1 MPSDPHSGDPAPST
15 DAPAAAAPSIDAPA
29 ESAQSAALA
38 DAAPTGLREAKKA
51 RTRASLAR
59 AALQLVAEEGLH
71 GTTVEAIAAR
81 ADVSP
86 RTFFNYFDSKDEAV
100 VHLGADRFR
109 RLMMR
114 MFDAPADASDSAA
127 GSATGAAAG
136 SATRADADVVVVDP
150 ILRICD
156 AMLGFLREAE
166 ADPDTAA
173 DDDLVLAALA
183 RDPSLF
189 GTLHASMTA
198 VTAEFETALAA
209 HYTSDLDR
217 DRARVGLS
225 VAVGLAQTA
234 MQSLRSGRSD
244 TPVADQVT
252 HYFELLATAFN
263 SPTSSNPA
271 PSSPEPSNPAPS
283 SSQPSSASPR
293 SAAPITERSRP

>member
-1 MPSDPHSGDPAPST
+1 MRSDHHSADPAAST
-15 DAPAAAAPSIDAPA
+15 GPPA
-29 ESAQSAALA
+29 ESAWSAVPA
-38 DAAPTGLREAKKA
+38 DGATTGLREAKKA

-114 MFDAPADASDSAA
+114 MFDGPVDASDSAA
-127 GSATGAAAG
+127 AAGPASEAAAG
-136 SATRADADVVVVDP
+136 SATDADAVVVVDP
-150 ILRICD
+150 ILRIRD

-166 ADPDTAA
+166 ADPETAA
-173 DDDLVLAALA
+173 DDDLVLAAVA

-225 VAVGLAQTA
+225 VALGLAQTA

-252 HYFELLATAFN
+252 HYFELLTTAFS

-271 PSSPEPSNPAPS
+271 
-283 SSQPSSASPR
+283 PSSASPR

>member
-1 MPSDPHSGDPAPST
+1 MRSDHHSADPAAST
-15 DAPAAAAPSIDAPA
+15 GPPA
-29 ESAQSAALA
+29 ESAWSAVPA
-38 DAAPTGLREAKKA
+38 DGATTGLREAKKA

-114 MFDAPADASDSAA
+114 MFDGPVDASDSAA
-127 GSATGAAAG
+127 AAGPASEAAAG
-136 SATRADADVVVVDP
+136 SATDADAVVVVDP

-156 AMLGFLREAE
+156 AMLGFLREAG

-173 DDDLVLAALA
+173 DDDLVLAAVA

-225 VAVGLAQTA
+225 VALGLAQTA

-252 HYFELLATAFN
+252 HYFELLTTAFS

-271 PSSPEPSNPAPS
+271 
-283 SSQPSSASPR
+283 PSSASPR

>member
-1 MPSDPHSGDPAPST
+1 MRSDHHSADPAAST
-15 DAPAAAAPSIDAPA
+15 GPPA
-29 ESAQSAALA
+29 ESAWSAVPA
-38 DAAPTGLREAKKA
+38 DGATTGLREAKKA

-114 MFDAPADASDSAA
+114 MFDGPVDASDSAA
-127 GSATGAAAG
+127 AAG
-136 SATRADADVVVVDP
+136 PATDADAVVVVDP

-166 ADPDTAA
+166 ADPETAA
-173 DDDLVLAALA
+173 DDDLVLAAVA

-225 VAVGLAQTA
+225 VALGLAQTA

-252 HYFELLATAFN
+252 HYFELLTTAFS

-271 PSSPEPSNPAPS
+271 
-283 SSQPSSASPR
+283 PSSASPR

>member
-1 MPSDPHSGDPAPST
+1 MP
-15 DAPAAAAPSIDAPA
+15 
-29 ESAQSAALA
+29 A
-38 DAAPTGLREAKKA
+38 DGATTGLREAKKA

-71 GTTVEAIAAR
+71 GTTVEAIASR

-114 MFDAPADASDSAA
+114 MFDAPAGASDSAA
-127 GSATGAAAG
+127 GSATDAAG
-136 SATRADADVVVVDP
+136 SATDADANADADDVVDP

-173 DDDLVLAALA
+173 DDDLVLAAVA

-225 VAVGLAQTA
+225 VALGLAQTA

-252 HYFELLATAFN
+252 HYFELLTTAFS
-263 SPTSSNPA
+263 SPTS
-271 PSSPEPSNPAPS
+271 SNPAPS
-283 SSQPSSASPR
+283 SSQPSSALPR